1 MYYLDEL
8 KEEFKLVNDDLLLEY
23 IDLKSNNSSDIRKE
37 RFEEVKVLLFGN
49 NWIDGEIKKFFLE
62 PNVSKI
68 LNENKIGLNIFSS
81 NMESFIKNLK
91 SKDFEF
97 NNDFIDR

>member
-8 KEEFKLVNDDLLLEY
+8 KEEFKLVNEGLLLEY

-49 NWIDGEIKKFFLE
+49 NWIDG
-62 PNVSKI
+62 
-68 LNENKIGLNIFSS
+68 
-81 NMESFIKNLK
+81 
-91 SKDFEF
+91 
-97 NNDFIDR
+97 